1 MPKRAVLGFLTD
13 HNVPEDVFHCL
24 KKRRHLVTRVRDE
37 MPADSPDSVVA
48 TAAMSAGLILVSW
61 DKDFTQQRFMKPRFA
76 ALSRIGFSCPYPD
89 GAKRLTEVMDLVEF
103 AFKRANGQ
111 PVHIR
116 VAADKVL
123 VRC

>member
-24 KKRRHLVTRVRDE
+24 SKRRHQVTRVRDT
-37 MPADSPDSVVA
+37 MPADSPDHIVA
-48 TAAMSAGLILVSW
+48 TAAIDAGLILVTW

-76 ALSRIGFSCPYPD
+76 KLSRIGFSCPYPD
-89 GAKRLTEVMDLVEF
+89 GANRLAEVMDLVEF
-103 AFKRANGQ
+103 AFKRANGK

-116 VAADKVL
+116 VAADKVQI
-123 VRC
+123 RC